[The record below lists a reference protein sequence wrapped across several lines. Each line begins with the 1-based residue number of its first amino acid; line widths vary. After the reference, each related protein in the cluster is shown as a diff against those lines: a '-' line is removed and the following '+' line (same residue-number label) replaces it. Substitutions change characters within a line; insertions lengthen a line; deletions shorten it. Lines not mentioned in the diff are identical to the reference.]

1 MLRIERTNE
10 RKRDNDDDDD
20 DDGCNVDKRAHWR
33 TPFFMKN
40 L

>member
-1 MLRIERTNE
+1 MNE

-20 DDGCNVDKRAHWR
+20 DDGCNVDKRAHGVHH
-33 TPFFMKN
+33 FSMKN